1 VNPRGDKTVSPPNE
15 LLENEEARKY
25 PDYKWSELYEYTQ
38 KTRRVDASTLD
49 SFIAWR
55 HSSEP
60 SKF

>member
-1 VNPRGDKTVSPPNE
+1 MSPPNE

-55 HSSEP
+55 HSSET